1 MTTNEDNRIF
11 LFYLHLEETLTKDKS
26 DKFNKVL
33 PTEFRS
39 FKRDILA
46 LLAIVVA
53 MEKIVNCLLNF
64 QAACA

>member
-46 LLAIVVA
+46 LL
-53 MEKIVNCLLNF
+53 
-64 QAACA
+64 